1 MRDIRAN
8 WNKAWGFDRY
18 IELQNVTFL
27 DLSKP
32 KEKWEPTYGSPGNL
46 SCIEHYVFS
55 GQGMGISTCKIMSLN
70 TKQNR
75 ITCAIV
81 DAELKLAELIQFDD
95 DERCT
100 QLESI
105 LVQNQVREAIS
116 CGQLKPN
123 ASKAL
128 ERTGV
133 TCSALKSAQ
142 FEVPTHDRQNAI
154 FAKGST
160 DTEEHYAMCVNAACH
175 YLKLSDKPNYLLFS
189 TNKTIFVI
197 FVSSFCKLGRKCLL
211 SVTIKES

>member
-1 MRDIRAN
+1 M
-8 WNKAWGFDRY
+8 
-18 IELQNVTFL
+18 
-27 DLSKP
+27 
-32 KEKWEPTYGSPGNL
+32 
-46 SCIEHYVFS
+46 FS
-55 GQGMGISTCKIMSLN
+55 GQGMGISTCKIMSIN
-70 TKQNR
+70 MKQNR

-81 DAELKLAELIQFDD
+81 DAELKLAEFIQFDD

-133 TCSALKSAQ
+133 TCSALKSTQ

-175 YLKLSDKPNYLLFS
+175 YLKLSDKPNL
-189 TNKTIFVI
+189 KTRMLDMSRFLRLDSSAKLNLHLDSSQSSEATIAKTLSAGCTTAQGSRVI
-197 FVSSFCKLGRKCLL
+197 RRWLAQPLTQLDLIQARDYILIYV
-211 SVTIKES
+211 